1 MNHMYSAENMG
12 NVDKFL
18 LLTWK
23 NWLLQWRH
31 KTQTVIEVLAP
42 VLFSILL
49 VLIRSL
55 VDPETR
61 QSINF
66 HAFQLGTVDVEAFAN
81 KR

>member
-1 MNHMYSAENMG
+1 MSYTCSAENMG

-31 KTQTVIEVLAP
+31 KTQTAFEVLAP
-42 VLFSILL
+42 VFFSILL

-61 QSINF
+61 KSINF
-66 HAFQLGTVDVEAFAN
+66 HAFELGTTDVEVFKN